1 MAAGIVVSASGIAA
15 RGIWG
20 LLGVG
25 WGGGGG
31 GGRKAAM
38 VWRGGESLISEGGG
52 FLATI
57 IITYICA
64 SVEPR
69 HLCLQ
74 HSTVVT
80 PVMITA
86 TRHVTPNAL
95 PKPEN
100 KNMQDY
106 L

>member
-1 MAAGIVVSASGIAA
+1 ME
-15 RGIWG
+15 R
-20 LLGVG
+20 
-25 WGGGGG
+25 
-31 GGRKAAM
+31 
-38 VWRGGESLISEGGG
+38 GESLISGRGGGG

-57 IITYICA
+57 IILAYVCA

-69 HLCLQ
+69 HLSLQ

-86 TRHVTPNAL
+86 TRDVTPNAI